1 MSNEFMFVSLFTISK
16 FIINALVNLLIML
29 ELDSNDL
36 SLGFIRVLSSFRE
49 TIAIILRY
57 SLQ

>member
-29 ELDSNDL
+29 KLDSNDL
-36 SLGFIRVLSSFRE
+36 SLDFLRIFSNFIE
-49 TIAIILRY
+49 TIAIILRH

>member
-1 MSNEFMFVSLFTISK
+1 MSDEFMFVSLFTISK

-29 ELDSNDL
+29 KLDSNDL
-36 SLGFIRVLSSFRE
+36 SLDFLRIFSNFRE
-49 TIAIILRY
+49 TIAIILRH

>member
-1 MSNEFMFVSLFTISK
+1 MFVSLFTISK

-36 SLGFIRVLSSFRE
+36 SLGFLRSFK
-49 TIAIILRY
+49 
-57 SLQ
+57 